1 MQLIFSILPDNLP
14 EKDINNAFSPAVDD
28 VRGMQFSGQNL
39 QKVDL
44 RGCDVDQCR
53 FSNYR
58 FIQCR
63 MENFRFGDV
72 VFESCDLSNL
82 QLPDCSFH
90 RVAFRNCKL
99 SGAVFSS
106 SMFRDTAFQ
115 HVVAPYTNFLG
126 SNWKNCLWRSCDFT
140 EAFFAESIFASLVLE
155 ESRLIRA
162 DFSRSKLGCVD
173 YRSCDIRGIHWEL
186 SQLKGSTVSYEQ
198 AVELVEAAG
207 IIVQ

>member
-14 EKDINNAFSPAVDD
+14 EKDINNAFSPEVDD

-44 RGCDVDQCR
+44 RGC
-53 FSNYR
+53 
-58 FIQCR
+58 
-63 MENFRFGDV
+63 DV

-115 HVVAPYTNFLG
+115 HVVAPYTNFIG

-155 ESRLIRA
+155 ESRLLRA

-198 AVELVEAAG
+198 AVELVEAVG

>member
-14 EKDINNAFSPAVDD
+14 EKDINNAFSPEVDD

-53 FSNYR
+53 FSNCR

-99 SGAVFSS
+99 SGAVFPVPCFVTQPF
-106 SMFRDTAFQ
+106 SMWWLLIPTFLEATGKIAYGDPVILLKLFCRIDFRLFGVGGKPSD
-115 HVVAPYTNFLG
+115 PG
-126 SNWKNCLWRSCDFT
+126 G
-140 EAFFAESIFASLVLE
+140 FFPV
-155 ESRLIRA
+155 
-162 DFSRSKLGCVD
+162 KLGCVD

>member
-1 MQLIFSILPDNLP
+1 
-14 EKDINNAFSPAVDD
+14 
-28 VRGMQFSGQNL
+28 
-39 QKVDL
+39 
-44 RGCDVDQCR
+44 
-53 FSNYR
+53 
-58 FIQCR
+58 
-63 MENFRFGDV
+63 
-72 VFESCDLSNL
+72 
-82 QLPDCSFH
+82 
-90 RVAFRNCKL
+90 
-99 SGAVFSS
+99 
-106 SMFRDTAFQ
+106 MFRDTAFQ

-198 AVELVEAAG
+198 AVELVEAVG